1 MAPHVRPTGFTCTRL
16 DQYALADAVATVSGL
31 HPSRHRLATHYLL
44 DRGEGPGAR
53 YAIMTSQG
61 VGVEAPELGYLPV
74 WTLDGRTTYSVPVVQ
89 IGLAAGA
96 SEDRLDLAK
105 AIRPFDVECDARHA
119 EWFAWARRAAAPAPR
134 D

>member
-16 DQYALADAVATVSGL
+16 DQYALAAAVATVSGL

-44 DRGEGPGAR
+44 DRGEGSGAR

-61 VGVEAPELGYLPV
+61 VGVEVNGVGDLPV
-74 WTLDGRTTYSVPVVQ
+74 WTLDGRTTYSVPAVE
-89 IGLAAGA
+89 IGLAAGR
-96 SEDRLDLAK
+96 SEERLDLSR
-105 AIRPFDVECDARHA
+105 AIRPFDPECDARHA